1 MSKLCQYKDAPV
13 WWRAAA
19 DFSAPI
25 FAVAML
31 QPGIVFTPSTAAAC
45 VRRQRSLDG
54 RGSID
59 DGWQAMREAEG
70 PHPATGVALP
80 HLVVQS
86 GMFWDPRRQKISDPR
101 ALRLWAATPRGP
113 LTVGRGSRRAAR
125 QCPPR

>member
-1 MSKLCQYKDAPV
+1 MVAGGCGFLGTNLC
-13 WWRAAA
+13 RRHAAA
-19 DFSAPI
+19 GNRVHAFDRRCMCPPSALI
-25 FAVAML
+25 
-31 QPGIVFTPSTAAAC
+31 
-45 VRRQRSLDG
+45 G
-54 RGSID
+54 RKGFH